1 MSEMQPIRELL
12 RTFQLNRTAAT
23 DASFRAIDR
32 VKVVVCIID
41 GAAVAA
47 VLPTSLAVNTE
58 RLLSLAGAREL
69 RFAQD
74 AEAEAFSVQPIY
86 VDVRLVRER
95 EIVFA
100 TDTAEETVAV
110 RWADFARSVRPIV
123 GDFAELPRDRVG
135 AYRLSY
141 RE

>member
-1 MSEMQPIRELL
+1 MSEIQPILELL
-12 RTFQLNRTAAT
+12 RASQLNRTAAR
-23 DASFRAIDR
+23 DASLRALDR
-32 VKVVVCIID
+32 AKVVVCIID
-41 GAAVAA
+41 GAAVPA
-47 VLPTSLAVNTE
+47 VLPMSLTVNTE

-74 AEAEAFSVQPIY
+74 VEAEAFSAEAIY
-86 VDVRLVRER
+86 VDVRLVLEG

-100 TDTAEETVAV
+100 TDTVEETVAV

-123 GDFAELPRDRVG
+123 GDFAEVPRDRVG
-135 AYRLSY
+135 AHRLSY

>member
-1 MSEMQPIRELL
+1 MPPFREFL
-12 RTFQLNRTAAT
+12 RASQLNRTAAT
-23 DASFRAIDR
+23 DASIRAIDR
-32 VKVVVCIID
+32 AKVVVCIID
-41 GAAVAA
+41 GAAVPA
-47 VLPTSLAVNTE
+47 VLPTSLTVNTE

-74 AEAEAFSVQPIY
+74 GEAEAFGAEPIY

-95 EIVFA
+95 AIVFA
-100 TDTAEETVAV
+100 TDNAEETLAV

-135 AYRLSY
+135 AYRLSH

>member
-1 MSEMQPIRELL
+1 MSEMQAIRELL
-12 RTFQLNRTAAT
+12 RTSQLKRTAAT
-23 DASFRAIDR
+23 DASFKGIDR
-32 VKVVVCIID
+32 AKVVVCIID
-41 GAAVAA
+41 GAAVPA
-47 VLPTSLAVNTE
+47 VLPTSLTVNTE

-74 AEAEAFSVQPIY
+74 VEAEAFSAEVIY
-86 VDVRLVRER
+86 VDVRLVWEG

-100 TDTAEETVAV
+100 TDTAEETVAI

-123 GDFAELPRDRVG
+123 GDFAEVPRDRVG
-135 AYRLSY
+135 AHRLSY